1 MTDKLEKS
9 SDNEMTFF
17 EHVAALRPHL
27 LRGGLALFVI
37 MIAAFLCKRF
47 IIDVLLMGPQ
57 SPDFP
62 TNRILCQI
70 SHRLLGDATLCIN
83 SIKLNMINTALGG
96 QFNLHMQVSMVTGVV
111 LAVPYLLWELWR
123 FVAPAL
129 GFLISAYL
137 LGSRKLFGAQAG
149 LILHGVF
156 QIGRASCRERV

>member
-37 MIAAFLCKRF
+37 MIAAFLSKRF

-62 TNRILCQI
+62 TNRILCHI

-83 SIKLNMINTALGG
+83 SIKLNMINTALAD
-96 QFNLHMQVSMVTGVV
+96 NS
-111 LAVPYLLWELWR
+111 
-123 FVAPAL
+123 
-129 GFLISAYL
+129 IC
-137 LGSRKLFGAQAG
+137 
-149 LILHGVF
+149 I
-156 QIGRASCRERV
+156 CRYRW